1 MALTHIHTPLRLG
14 PVEVKNR
21 VVRTAHATNL
31 GGGTM
36 SDALIGYH
44 RARAEGG
51 VGLSIIEILSV
62 HPTTPATL
70 NVFTPGIGEGY
81 RKLVDVVRPH
91 GMKLFQQLWHG
102 GHNALPVDGSPPWSA
117 SDVPSPTIGVTP
129 QPMNQAMIDEIVAA
143 YADTAR
149 QCEAW
154 GLDGVEIHG
163 AHGYLPAQ
171 FLSRNANRRDDAY
184 GGSLEN
190 RMRFLLEVVTAVR
203 RAVSPGFAVG
213 VRMAPDLSAGGIGV
227 DDVRQVVTALEE
239 RRLIDFVDVSLGDYH
254 AFPKLIGAM
263 HEPLGY
269 EMATSAPIARA
280 ARTPAIVTGRFRTLE
295 EADQVIRAGD
305 ADLVALTRAH
315 IADPELV
322 SKTLACHP
330 ERVRPCIACNQ
341 GCVGGLLGPAA
352 RMGCTVNPAVGLED
366 SLEDT
371 RLQPAVMPRRV
382 LVVGGGPAG
391 MEAARVAA
399 LRGHRVTLAEAA
411 DKLGGALRIA
421 ARAPQRHGI
430 GDIVAWL
437 EQEIYR
443 LGVEVRLSSYLG
455 ADDIRREAP
464 EAVILA
470 TGSLPR
476 MDGVQLS
483 HPGEPIDG
491 IDRPHVLSS
500 WDLLTE
506 RPPRAVRS
514 AVVIDDVG
522 HYEGVAAAE
531 HLVALGAEVHFVTRH
546 TAFAHQMEAALS
558 AEPALQRLARG
569 RFHLHLRTRAL
580 AIGPDHVE
588 LLPAYLSPAGPGAFR
603 VAAERVVFISHNAPC
618 RNLADELAD
627 SGLPLR
633 LIGDACSPRF
643 LPTALRE
650 GRLAGVAI
658 DSMLGQPT

>member
-1 MALTHIHTPLRLG
+1 MSLTHIHTPIRLG

-36 SDALIGYH
+36 NDALIGYH

-51 VGLSIIEILSV
+51 AGLSIVEILSV

-70 NVFTPGIGEGY
+70 NVFMPGIEEGY
-81 RKLVDVVRPH
+81 RKLVDAVRPH

-102 GHNALPVDGSPPWSA
+102 GHNALPLDGSPPWSA

-129 QPMNQAMIDEIVAA
+129 VPMTQAMIDEIVAA

-149 QCEAW
+149 RCEEW
-154 GLDGVEIHG
+154 GLDGVEIHC

-171 FLSRNANRRDDAY
+171 FLSPNANRRTDAY
-184 GGSLEN
+184 GGSFDG
-190 RMRFLLEVVTAVR
+190 RMRFMREVVEAVR
-203 RAVSPGFAVG
+203 AAVSPGFAVG
-213 VRMAPDLSAGGIGV
+213 VRMAPDLSANGVGIEEV
-227 DDVRQVVTALEE
+227 MRAVAILEE
-239 RRLIDFVDVSLGDYH
+239 ARLIDFVDVSLGDYH

-269 EMATSAPIARA
+269 EMPTSAPVARA

-315 IADPELV
+315 IADPDLV
-322 SKTLACHP
+322 RKTLAGHP
-330 ERVRPCIACNQ
+330 EQVRPCIACNQ

-352 RMGCTVNPAVGLED
+352 RMGCTVNPAVGAED
-366 SLEDT
+366 SLEDRALT
-371 RLQPAVMPRRV
+371 PAPSPRKI

-399 LRGHRVTLAEAA
+399 LRGHRVVLAEAA
-411 DKLGGALRIA
+411 DDLGGALRIA

-430 GDIVAWL
+430 ADIAVWL

-443 LGVEVRLSSYLG
+443 LDVEVRLSSYLS
-455 ADDIRREAP
+455 ADDIRAEAP
-464 EAVILA
+464 DAVILA

-476 MDGVQLS
+476 MDGIQLS
-483 HPGEPIDG
+483 HPGEPIAG

-500 WDLLTE
+500 WDLLLE
-506 RPPRAVRS
+506 RPPRRVS
-514 AVVIDDVG
+514 HAVVVDDVG
-522 HYEGVAAAE
+522 HYEGIAAAE
-531 HLVALGAEVHFVTRH
+531 HLITLGAEVHFVTRH

-558 AEPALQRLARG
+558 SEPALQRLARG

-580 AIGPDHVE
+580 SIGPDSVT
-588 LLPAYLSPAGPGAFR
+588 LVPTFLPATDPHLFQVP
-603 VAAERVVFISHNAPC
+603 AERVVLVSHNAPN
-618 RNLADELAD
+618 RSLADELAG

-633 LIGDACSPRF
+633 LIGDASTPRF
-643 LPTALRE
+643 LPAAIRE
-650 GRLAGVAI
+650 GRLAGMEV
-658 DSMLGQPT
+658 

>member
-1 MALTHIHTPLRLG
+1 MALTHIHTPIKLG
-14 PVEVKNR
+14 AVALKNR
-21 VVRTAHATNL
+21 VARTAHATNL

-36 SDALIGYH
+36 NDALIGYH

-70 NVFTPGIGEGY
+70 NIFTPGIEAGY
-81 RKLVDVVRPH
+81 RKLVEAIRPH

-102 GHNALPVDGSPPWSA
+102 GHNALPLDGSPPWSA
-117 SDVPSPTIGVTP
+117 SDVPSPVLGVTP
-129 QPMNQAMIDEIVAA
+129 LPMTRAMIGEIVAA
-143 YADTAR
+143 YAETAR

-154 GLDGVEIHG
+154 GLDGVEVHC

-171 FLSRNANRRDDAY
+171 FLSPNANRRNDEY
-184 GGSLEN
+184 GGSFDKRL
-190 RMRFLLEVVTAVR
+190 RFIREVLGAVR
-203 RAVSPGFAVG
+203 ATVSPGFAVG
-213 VRMAPDLSAGGIGV
+213 VRVAPDLSAGGITGE
-227 DDVRQVVTALEE
+227 DVTRAVHALEE
-239 RRLIDFVDVSLGDYH
+239 AGLVDFVDISLGDYH

-280 ARTPAIVTGRFRTLE
+280 SRSPAIVTGRFRTLE

-315 IADPELV
+315 IADPDLV
-322 SKTLACHP
+322 RKTLAGHP
-330 ERVRPCIACNQ
+330 EQVRPCIACNQ

-366 SLEDT
+366 SLEDA
-371 RLQPAVMPRRV
+371 RLAPAAIARKV

-399 LRGHRVTLAEAA
+399 LRGHRVVLAEAA
-411 DKLGGALRIA
+411 DDLGGALRIA

-430 GDIVAWL
+430 ADIAVWL

-443 LGVEVRLSSYLG
+443 LGVDVRLSTFM
-455 ADDIRREAP
+455 AVDDILREQADT
-464 EAVILA
+464 VILA
-470 TGSLPR
+470 TGSVPR

-483 HPGEPIDG
+483 HPGEPVGG
-491 IDRPHVLSS
+491 IALPHVLSS
-500 WDLLTE
+500 WDLLLE
-506 RPPRAVRS
+506 RPPRRVAS

-522 HYEGVAAAE
+522 HYEGIAAAE
-531 HLVALGAEVHFVTRH
+531 HLVGLGAEVHFVTRH
-546 TAFAHQMEAALS
+546 AAFAHQMEAALS

-580 AIGPDHVE
+580 SVAPGQVTLVPGY
-588 LLPAYLSPAGPGAFR
+588 LPADSDRRFQVP
-603 VAAERVVFISHNAPC
+603 AERVVFISHNTPN
-618 RNLADELAD
+618 RDLAGELAGHGI
-627 SGLPLR
+627 SAQ

-643 LPTALRE
+643 LAAAIRE
-650 GRLAGVAI
+650 GRQAGASV
-658 DSMLGQPT
+658 